1 VDETSERAF
10 ERFVAAEASSL
21 LRFAYLLTGGRETAE
36 DLLQSALERCYRHW
50 RRVERT
56 DRPERYVRRVLAN
69 AATDRWRG
77 ARRRPELPLAAAAE
91 PVVADTTEALLARD
105 ELIRALRTLSARQRV
120 VVVLRYVEDLSEQ
133 DTAALLDCSV
143 GSVKAH
149 ASRGLARLRAELAES
164 GAGLHPAGGRDDY

>member
-1 VDETSERAF
+1 MDEASERAF
-10 ERFVAAEASSL
+10 ERFVAAEGTSL
-21 LRFAYLLTGGRETAE
+21 LRFAYLLTGRREAAE

-56 DRPERYVRRVLAN
+56 DQPDRYVRRVLAN
-69 AATDRWRG
+69 AATDRWR
-77 ARRRPELPLAAAAE
+77 RHTRRPELPLAAADE
-91 PVVADTTEALLARD
+91 PVVGDATEALLARD
-105 ELIRALRTLSARQRV
+105 ELLRALRTLSARQRV

-149 ASRGLARLRAELAES
+149 ASRGLARLRSELAE
-164 GAGLHPAGGRDDY
+164 PAARPASRGRTR